1 MFYTDHMASIGIRE
15 LNQQTSQV
23 LDRVRAG
30 ETIEITD
37 RGVPVAEIRPVTN
50 GRAVLARL
58 AAEGRLIPATIDPA
72 ALQAMPRDPLDG
84 VNVADWLAAGR
95 PQGRWGTAW
104 APL

>member
-50 GRAVLARL
+50 ARAVLARL
-58 AAEGRLIPATIDPA
+58 AAEGRLEDWNRVIAIDLTGVWSCMRYQIPQIFQTHRAMEPA
-72 ALQAMPRDPLDG
+72 IKDYQRK
-84 VNVADWLAAGR
+84 
-95 PQGRWGTAW
+95 
-104 APL
+104 

>member
-37 RGVPVAEIRPVTN
+37 RGVPVAEI
-50 GRAVLARL
+50 GRSPMAGPYSR
-58 AAEGRLIPATIDPA
+58 GW
-72 ALQAMPRDPLDG
+72 PRKVG
-84 VNVADWLAAGR
+84 
-95 PQGRWGTAW
+95 
-104 APL
+104 